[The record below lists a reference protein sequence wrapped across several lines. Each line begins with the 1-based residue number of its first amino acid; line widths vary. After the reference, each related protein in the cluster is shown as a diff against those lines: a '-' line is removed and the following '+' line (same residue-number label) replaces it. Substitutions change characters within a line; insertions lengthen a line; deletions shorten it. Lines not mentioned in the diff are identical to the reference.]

1 MFLTSSF
8 RRGVIPFAAV
18 AVGLAIGLATRRF
31 VDADQPLQFALW
43 FSIPVITALVAS
55 VMWWRMLD
63 EVARDAHKTAWYWGA
78 SFGMLVGLVGLMLL
92 ERSDGGLITTG
103 LHGGTTPESFVA
115 LGAILVISA
124 QLVGYLLVWV
134 GWWISKR

>member
-8 RRGVIPFAAV
+8 RRSVIPFTAV
-18 AVGLAIGLATRRF
+18 AVGLVFGLATRRF
-31 VDADQPLQFALW
+31 VDPDQPLQFALW
-43 FSIPVITALVAS
+43 FSVPVVLALVAS
-55 VMWWRMLD
+55 IMWWRLLD

-78 SFGMLVGLVGLMLL
+78 SLGMFVGLVGLILL
-92 ERSDGGLITTG
+92 ERTEGGLITAG
-103 LHGGTTPESFVA
+103 LNGGTTPEAFVA